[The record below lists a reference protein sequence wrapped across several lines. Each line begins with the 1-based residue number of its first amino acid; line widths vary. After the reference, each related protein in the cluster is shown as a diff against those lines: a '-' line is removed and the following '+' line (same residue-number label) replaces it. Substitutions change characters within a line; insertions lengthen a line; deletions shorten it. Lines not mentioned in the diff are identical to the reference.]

1 MIFLVLLWLLV
12 ILLCE
17 DIVVF
22 ALAFGYFFCLFDLAI
37 LLVRRFVSFV
47 LFYEVVVNSFCCC
60 CSYCFA

>member
-1 MIFLVLLWLLV
+1 
-12 ILLCE
+12 
-17 DIVVF
+17 
-22 ALAFGYFFCLFDLAI
+22 LAI